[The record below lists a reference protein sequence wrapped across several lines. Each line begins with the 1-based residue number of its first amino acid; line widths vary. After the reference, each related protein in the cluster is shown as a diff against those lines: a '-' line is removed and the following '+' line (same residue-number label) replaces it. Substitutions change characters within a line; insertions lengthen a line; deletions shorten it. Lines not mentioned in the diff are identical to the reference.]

1 MSGVKKIIKFHL
13 PGVKVVKDEVCEP
26 DTNSMALDRTVL
38 ANERTFQAWI
48 RTGLAALVSGLG
60 VAKFLRDVM
69 PLSMLLILV
78 SVLILFSMLAFL
90 LSAWRYSHLHL
101 RIEPLDI
108 DATPLWLVRSIS
120 IVLASCSIFAL
131 VGLLIV
137 IS

>member
-1 MSGVKKIIKFHL
+1 M
-13 PGVKVVKDEVCEP
+13 KDEVCEP